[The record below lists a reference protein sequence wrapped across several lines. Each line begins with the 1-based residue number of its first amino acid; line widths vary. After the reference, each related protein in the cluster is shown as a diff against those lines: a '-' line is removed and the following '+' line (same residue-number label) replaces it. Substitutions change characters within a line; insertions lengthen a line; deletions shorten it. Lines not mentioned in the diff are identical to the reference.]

1 MPLRSGGPSSV
12 PDPSQAPEVRGGV
25 VPPGVST
32 AMGRGRSSKPGA
44 AVRRARRRLVSLR
57 RAQHRTAGSIALT
70 EEPGGIAENPERH
83 ADAEALASET
93 VAVDAASVEP
103 AASGAAKL
111 QRAFLHPGKGQLIA
125 AAILL
130 LVGVAGVM
138 QIKINTADATYSGAR
153 REDLIQL
160 LDGLGAQSRRL
171 ESEIAELEQTRN
183 SLKSG
188 ADSGRTAR
196 DAVRRQVQDLS
207 ILAGTV
213 PAEGLGIRMHIS
225 DPAGKVNAEVLLD
238 AVEELR
244 DAGAEVIEI
253 NDTVRIVASSW
264 FGQDG
269 QGGLLIDGTSV
280 TRPITIEAIGDPHAL
295 EEAAQFRGGIV
306 SEIEGPRI
314 GGHVQIEKPDPVA
327 IDSLHATNENQY
339 ARPASAAPTPR

>member
-1 MPLRSGGPSSV
+1 MPQRFGGPCSV
-12 PDPSQAPEVRGGV
+12 PDPSQIPAPR
-25 VPPGVST
+25 
-32 AMGRGRSSKPGA
+32 RSSKPGA

-57 RAQHRTAGSIALT
+57 RAQHRLA
-70 EEPGGIAENPERH
+70 EPTGLPELRGGIAENHEGDARAGAS
-83 ADAEALASET
+83 ADQDVPT
-93 VAVDAASVEP
+93 IDDAASVEP
-103 AASGAAKL
+103 ATNGVGKL
-111 QRAFLHPGKGQLIA
+111 RRAFLHPGKGQVIA

-130 LVGVAGVM
+130 LVGMAGVM
-138 QIKINTADATYSGAR
+138 QIKINTVDATYSGAR

-171 ESEIAELEQTRN
+171 ESEIAELEQTRT

-196 DAVRRQVQDLS
+196 DAVRKQVQDLS

-213 PAEGLGIRMHIS
+213 PAQGLGIRMRIS
-225 DPAGKVNAEVLLD
+225 DPGGRVNAEVLLD

-269 QGGLLIDGTSV
+269 QGGLLVDGASV

-314 GGHVQIEKPDPVA
+314 SGHVQIEKPDPVA

>member
-1 MPLRSGGPSSV
+1 MPRRSGGRCSV
-12 PDPSQAPEVRGGV
+12 PDSSH
-25 VPPGVST
+25 VP
-32 AMGRGRSSKPGA
+32 GRGRSSKPVA
-44 AVRRARRRLVSLR
+44 AVRGARRRLVSLR
-57 RAQHRTAGSIALT
+57 RAQHKKAGSVALT
-70 EEPGGIAENPERH
+70 EKPGGIAERPTD
-83 ADAEALASET
+83 ADTIADHRGET
-93 VAVDAASVEP
+93 FANEAASVEP
-103 AASGAAKL
+103 AASGVAKL
-111 QRAFLHPGKGQLIA
+111 RRAFLHPGKGQLIA

-171 ESEIAELEQTRN
+171 EGEIAELEQTRN

-196 DAVRRQVQDLS
+196 DAVRKQVQDLS

-213 PAEGLGIRMHIS
+213 PAEGLGIRMRIS
-225 DPAGKVNAEVLLD
+225 DPAGRVNAEVLLD

-244 DAGAEVIEI
+244 DAGAEVIEV

-269 QGGLLIDGTSV
+269 QGGLLIDGASV

-314 GGHVQIEKPDPVA
+314 GGHVQIEKPNPVA

>member
-1 MPLRSGGPSSV
+1 MPQRSVGPCSV
-12 PDPSQAPEVRGGV
+12 PDPSQVPAPR
-25 VPPGVST
+25 
-32 AMGRGRSSKPGA
+32 RSSKPDG

-57 RAQHRTAGSIALT
+57 RAQHRLA
-70 EEPGGIAENPERH
+70 EPESHGGIAENHEG
-83 ADAEALASET
+83 EARTGASVDQDGPT
-93 VAVDAASVEP
+93 VDDAASVEP
-103 AASGAAKL
+103 AANGVGKL
-111 QRAFLHPGKGQLIA
+111 RRAFLHPGKGQVIA

-130 LVGVAGVM
+130 LVGMAGVM

-171 ESEIAELEQTRN
+171 EGEIAELERTRT

-196 DAVRRQVQDLS
+196 DAVRKQVQDLS

-213 PAEGLGIRMHIS
+213 PAQGLGIRMRIS
-225 DPAGKVNAEVLLD
+225 DPGGRVNAEVLLD

-269 QGGLLIDGTSV
+269 QGGLLVDGASV

-314 GGHVQIEKPDPVA
+314 GGHVQIEKPDLVA

>member
-1 MPLRSGGPSSV
+1 V
-12 PDPSQAPEVRGGV
+12 PDWSHVQGP
-25 VPPGVST
+25 
-32 AMGRGRSSKPGA
+32 GRSSKPGA

-57 RAQHRTAGSIALT
+57 RAQHSLAGRAAST
-70 EEPGGIAENPERH
+70 DRPGGIGEHYQDDPRPGAPVERH
-83 ADAEALASET
+83 GET
-93 VAVDAASVEP
+93 VDEAPSAEPVAA
-103 AASGAAKL
+103 GGGKL
-111 QRAFLHPGKGQLIA
+111 RRAFLHPGKGQLIA

-130 LVGVAGVM
+130 LVGMAGVM
-138 QIKINTADATYSGAR
+138 QIKINTTDATYSSAR

-160 LDGLGAQSRRL
+160 LDGLGAESRRL
-171 ESEIAELEQTRN
+171 EGEIAQLEQTRT

-196 DAVRRQVQDLS
+196 DAVRKQVQDLS

-213 PAEGLGIRMHIS
+213 PAEGPGIRMRIS
-225 DPAGKVNAEVLLD
+225 DPAGRVDAEVLLD

-269 QGGLLIDGTSV
+269 QGGLLVDGASV

-314 GGHVQIEKPDPVA
+314 GGHVQIDKPNPVA

>member
-1 MPLRSGGPSSV
+1 MPQPFGGPCSV
-12 PDPSQAPEVRGGV
+12 PDPSQAQR
-25 VPPGVST
+25 
-32 AMGRGRSSKPGA
+32 RSSKPGT

-57 RAQHRTAGSIALT
+57 RAQHRLAEPAGLP
-70 EEPGGIAENPERH
+70 EQHGGVAENHEGDAH
-83 ADAEALASET
+83 ARAWVDQDGPSGD
-93 VAVDAASVEP
+93 DAASVEP
-103 AASGAAKL
+103 ATNSVGKL
-111 QRAFLHPGKGQLIA
+111 RRAFLHPGKGQVIA

-130 LVGVAGVM
+130 LVGMAGVM

-171 ESEIAELEQTRN
+171 EGEIAELEQTRT

-196 DAVRRQVQDLS
+196 DAVRKQVQDLS

-213 PAEGLGIRMHIS
+213 PAQGLGIRMRIS
-225 DPAGKVNAEVLLD
+225 DPGGRVNAEVLLD

-244 DAGAEVIEI
+244 DAGAEVIEV

-264 FGQDG
+264 FGQEG
-269 QGGLLIDGTSV
+269 QGGLLIDGASV

-314 GGHVQIEKPDPVA
+314 GGHVQIEKPSLVA

>member
-1 MPLRSGGPSSV
+1 M
-12 PDPSQAPEVRGGV
+12 
-25 VPPGVST
+25 
-32 AMGRGRSSKPGA
+32 
-44 AVRRARRRLVSLR
+44 VSLR
-57 RAQHRTAGSIALT
+57 RAQHRRA
-70 EEPGGIAENPERH
+70 EPVAEREPTGGIAENDTDDTGTWKR
-83 ADAEALASET
+83 ADQDGKSVAETAPVET
-93 VAVDAASVEP
+93 AARGV
-103 AASGAAKL
+103 GKL

-130 LVGVAGVM
+130 LVGMAGVM

-171 ESEIAELEQTRN
+171 ESEIAELERTRT

-196 DAVRRQVQDLS
+196 DAVRKQVQDLS

-213 PAEGLGIRMHIS
+213 PAQGLGIRMRIS
-225 DPAGKVNAEVLLD
+225 DPGGRVNAEVLLD

-269 QGGLLIDGTSV
+269 QGGLLVDGASV

-314 GGHVQIEKPDPVA
+314 SGHVQIEKPDPVA

>member
-1 MPLRSGGPSSV
+1 MPRRSGGSCSV
-12 PDPSQAPEVRGGV
+12 PDPSQVLE
-25 VPPGVST
+25 
-32 AMGRGRSSKPGA
+32 
-44 AVRRARRRLVSLR
+44 
-57 RAQHRTAGSIALT
+57 
-70 EEPGGIAENPERH
+70 PERH
-83 ADAEALASET
+83 TDAEASANHVSGT
-93 VAVDAASVEP
+93 VADTGASLEP

-111 QRAFLHPGKGQLIA
+111 RRAFLHPGRGQLIA

-130 LVGVAGVM
+130 LVGMAGVM

-171 ESEIAELEQTRN
+171 EGEIAELEQTRN

-213 PAEGLGIRMHIS
+213 PAEGLGIRMRIS

-244 DAGAEVIEI
+244 DAGAEVIEV

-269 QGGLLIDGTSV
+269 QGGLLIDGESI

-306 SEIEGPRI
+306 SEIQGPRI
-314 GGHVQIEKPDPVA
+314 GGQVQIEKPDPVA

>member
-1 MPLRSGGPSSV
+1 MPQRSGGPCSV
-12 PDPSQAPEVRGGV
+12 PDPSQV
-25 VPPGVST
+25 VPPRRPS
-32 AMGRGRSSKPGA
+32 RPGA

-57 RAQHRTAGSIALT
+57 RAQHRLAEPAGLPES
-70 EEPGGIAENPERH
+70 PGGLAENHEG
-83 ADAEALASET
+83 EARTGKSVDQDVPT
-93 VAVDAASVEP
+93 VYDAASVEP
-103 AASGAAKL
+103 AATRAGKL
-111 QRAFLHPGKGQLIA
+111 RRAFLHPGKGQVIA
-125 AAILL
+125 AAILV
-130 LVGVAGVM
+130 LVGMAGVM

-171 ESEIAELEQTRN
+171 EGEIAELEQTRN

-188 ADSGRTAR
+188 ANSGRTAR
-196 DAVRRQVQDLS
+196 EAVRKQVQDLS

-213 PAEGLGIRMHIS
+213 PAEGLGIRMRIS
-225 DPAGKVNAEVLLD
+225 DPAGRVNAEVLLD

-269 QGGLLIDGTSV
+269 QGGLLADGASV

-314 GGHVQIEKPDPVA
+314 GGHVQIEKPDLVA

>member
-1 MPLRSGGPSSV
+1 L
-12 PDPSQAPEVRGGV
+12 
-25 VPPGVST
+25 
-32 AMGRGRSSKPGA
+32 
-44 AVRRARRRLVSLR
+44 
-57 RAQHRTAGSIALT
+57 
-70 EEPGGIAENPERH
+70 
-83 ADAEALASET
+83 
-93 VAVDAASVEP
+93 
-103 AASGAAKL
+103 
-111 QRAFLHPGKGQLIA
+111 LHPGKGQLIA

-130 LVGVAGVM
+130 LVGMAGVM

-171 ESEIAELEQTRN
+171 EGEITELEQTRN

-188 ADSGRTAR
+188 ADSGRIAR
-196 DAVRRQVQDLS
+196 DAVRKQVQDLS

-213 PAEGLGIRMHIS
+213 PAEGLGIRMRIS
-225 DPAGKVNAEVLLD
+225 DPAGRVNAEVLLD

-264 FGQDG
+264 FGQDA
-269 QGGLLIDGTSV
+269 QGGLLADGVLV

-295 EEAAQFRGGIV
+295 EEAANFRGGIV
-306 SEIEGPRI
+306 SEIQGPRI
-314 GGHVQIEKPDPVA
+314 GGHVQIERPTPVA
-327 IDSLHATNENQY
+327 IDSLHPTNENQY

>member
-1 MPLRSGGPSSV
+1 MPQRFGGPCSV
-12 PDPSQAPEVRGGV
+12 PDP
-25 VPPGVST
+25 
-32 AMGRGRSSKPGA
+32 SKPGA

-57 RAQHRTAGSIALT
+57 RAQHRLAEPAGLP
-70 EEPGGIAENPERH
+70 ELHGGIAENHEGDARAGA
-83 ADAEALASET
+83 ADQDVPT
-93 VAVDAASVEP
+93 VDDAASVEP
-103 AASGAAKL
+103 AASGVGKL
-111 QRAFLHPGKGQLIA
+111 RRAFLHPGKGQVIA

-130 LVGVAGVM
+130 LVGMAGVM

-171 ESEIAELEQTRN
+171 ESEIAELEQTRT

-196 DAVRRQVQDLS
+196 DAVRKQVQDLS

-213 PAEGLGIRMHIS
+213 PAQGLGIRMRIS
-225 DPAGKVNAEVLLD
+225 DPGGRVNAEVLLD

-269 QGGLLIDGTSV
+269 QGGLLVDGASV

-314 GGHVQIEKPDPVA
+314 SGHVQIEKPDPVA

>member
-1 MPLRSGGPSSV
+1 ML
-12 PDPSQAPEVRGGV
+12 E
-25 VPPGVST
+25 PPG
-32 AMGRGRSSKPGA
+32 GA
-44 AVRRARRRLVSLR
+44 A
-57 RAQHRTAGSIALT
+57 
-70 EEPGGIAENPERH
+70 ENH
-83 ADAEALASET
+83 ADDTHPGEWSDRNGQT
-93 VAVDAASVEP
+93 VADAASVDM
-103 AASGAAKL
+103 AAGGAGKL
-111 QRAFLHPGKGQLIA
+111 RRAFLHPGKGQLIA

-130 LVGVAGVM
+130 LVGMAGVM
-138 QIKINTADATYSGAR
+138 QIKINTTDSTYSSAR

-160 LDGLGAQSRRL
+160 LDGLGAESRRL
-171 ESEIAELEQTRN
+171 EGEITQLEQTRT
-183 SLKSG
+183 SLQSG
-188 ADSGRTAR
+188 VDSGRAAR
-196 DAVRRQVQDLS
+196 DAVRKQVQDLS

-213 PAEGLGIRMHIS
+213 PAEGPGIRMRIS
-225 DPAGKVNAEVLLD
+225 DPGGRVNAEVLLD

-269 QGGLLIDGTSV
+269 QGGLLVDGASV

-314 GGHVQIEKPDPVA
+314 GGHVLIDKPDPVA